1 MREISIRRQ
10 EGSQEICVK
19 GIWLSPRCFAY
30 VALLLALRLLFPP
43 LLYAQDGK
51 VMEYRVKANFLA
63 AFPKFVEW
71 PDASFPSANAPIR
84 ICVFGDFSFGTS
96 LASQTRATQ
105 IHGRSIEVRWARKE
119 LEVRGCQILF
129 VSRSEAAR
137 YPSVLRA
144 VQGENVL
151 TVGETPD
158 FLREGGAIEFL
169 YTNNQ
174 LQFAVNLNAASDAH
188 LKISSSMLAM
198 ATHVVGPV
206 AVRSAV
212 PSQPD

>member
-1 MREISIRRQ
+1 M
-10 EGSQEICVK
+10 K
-19 GIWLSPRCFAY
+19 GIWLSSRCFAY

-71 PDASFPSANAPIR
+71 PDATFPSANAPIR
-84 ICVFGDFSFGTS
+84 ICVVGDFSFGTS

-105 IHGRSIEVRWARKE
+105 IHGRAIEVRWARKDLE
-119 LEVRGCQILF
+119 LRGCQILF

-144 VQGENVL
+144 VRGENVL

-174 LQFAVNLNAASDAH
+174 LRFAVNLNAASDAH
-188 LKISSSMLAM
+188 LRISSSMLGM